1 MPGFTIHIAIAKQ
14 YIAKHESEIENEVEF
29 IKGVIAPDMNKN
41 LDEPAEDKSKN
52 HYGKWG
58 KYEVETHIDEFLN
71 DFEID
76 ITQDFWKGYF
86 LHLLTDHYFY
96 NKEKYFKK
104 EHQEMVRN
112 NDRFYYDYDCLN
124 KYLIEKYEIEI
135 FDNIRKY
142 MNMYEGEPKYLKLDK
157 IINFI
162 EQISNMNI
170 KDKIEIIQQ
179 KGMEGLE

>member
-14 YIAKHESEIENEVEF
+14 YIEKHPLEIKKEEEF
-29 IKGVIAPDMNKN
+29 IKGVIAPDMNAK
-41 LDEPAEDKSKN
+41 LDGPAEDKSKN

-58 KYEVETHIDEFLN
+58 KYEVETHLDEFLK
-71 DFEID
+71 DEEID
-76 ITQDFWKGYF
+76 IENDYWKGYF

-104 EHQEMVRN
+104 EHREMVAN

-124 KYLIEKYEIEI
+124 KMLIEKYKINI
-135 FDNIRKY
+135 LDNIKSF
-142 MNMYEGEPKYLKLDK
+142 MNMHDGEPKYLKEDR

-162 EQISNMNI
+162 EEISEMNI
-170 KDKIEIIQQ
+170 KEKIEIINQ